1 MTAFNPPFS
10 AKIEQAIELAAQWH
24 DLTYRKTRWREA
36 AFDVPPQEVLR
47 VPVMAHVTAVA
58 MIVQRAGWDEDVVAA
73 AFLHDAVEDVNRYG
87 MVMRRERLVE
97 LVGPRIAE
105 LVLEVSEEKFDI
117 DGKLRSW
124 RERKNDYIANI
135 RRARTGAVVISL
147 ADKLHNL
154 WSINESLARGIDLF
168 SDGGGWENLNA
179 GPEEQHWFYCEVLEA
194 SRKEEDERF
203 EGLRRKFEVELDR
216 FVELAGITQ

>member
-1 MTAFNPPFS
+1 MSAFQPPFNP
-10 AKIEQAIELAAQWH
+10 KIDQAIELAAQWH
-24 DLTYRKTRWREA
+24 DLTYRKSRWREP

-97 LVGPRIAE
+97 LVGPRVAK
-105 LVLEVSEEKFDI
+105 LVFQVSEQKYDI
-117 DGKLRSW
+117 DGKKRTW
-124 RERKNDYIANI
+124 RERKADYLESVRNASP
-135 RRARTGAVVISL
+135 GAVAISV

-154 WSINESLARGIDLF
+154 WSINESLARGIEVF
-168 SDGGGWENLNA
+168 EEGGQWEALNA
-179 GPEEQHWFYCEVLEA
+179 GPEDQYWFYSEMVDLVRLQDDPRFDDVRRNLEIEV
-194 SRKEEDERF
+194 
-203 EGLRRKFEVELDR
+203 DR
-216 FVELAGITQ
+216 FAGLVGISR